1 MEKERERKAPASS
14 PPKFT
19 KKQPKAPR
27 RLSRKTRC
35 ALAAFGL
42 CLLVAM
48 GALFHVEYGKVYRL
62 WAFPQLERLEAL
74 QVKGDFLVKQ
84 PEYGRIFHIDPE
96 RVDTV
101 SVRLAGKDKGKPV
114 LNSRKDKLID
124 HLNSF
129 RWRVWTWEPEGADIW
144 AVTFSRLYP
153 PHRSGSL
160 LLSATPRRLY
170 PPEQSG
176 SPYAKEGIEVP
187 GGSLPI
193 YFDMKWNRLLIGH
206 VWFYGEPAFFQRLDE
221 LVKRYY

>member
-1 MEKERERKAPASS
+1 MEKKRERKAPASS

-19 KKQPKAPR
+19 KKRPKAPR
-27 RLSRKTRC
+27 RLSRKTRR

-62 WAFPQLERLEAL
+62 WAFPLQLEGLGRP
-74 QVKGDFLVKQ
+74 KPGFLVEK
-84 PEYGRIFHIDPE
+84 PEPNRIFDIDPE
-96 RVDTV
+96 QVDAVTV
-101 SVRLAGKDKGKPV
+101 SPVGETGNMVAYADKYQ
-114 LNSRKDKLID
+114 IAE

-129 RWRVWTWEPEGADIW
+129 RWRVWTWEPEGSSDW
-144 AVTFSRLYP
+144 YTFFSQRCPLETRGYV
-153 PHRSGSL
+153 R
-160 LLSATPRRLY
+160 LSATPKRIY

-176 SPYAKEGIEVP
+176 SPYAKEGIEVS
-187 GGSLPI
+187 GGSLPV

-206 VWFYGEPAFFQRLDE
+206 VWFYGDPAFFQRLDE